1 MKILIVILLLSNIC
15 YSQNTIIW
23 EISDTI
29 NKKKSFIVGTF
40 HNIGN
45 SFVDSIPVIKT
56 ALLNSDVAI
65 FESIDDE
72 AKLVYTLQKRKM
84 QNELKKILS
93 NRDFATLK
101 KLSKNWKIN
110 LSLLKPIEVL
120 LTLRRKF
127 QLVKCETVKPTDK
140 WDHFDNYL
148 IEIAK
153 NNRIDILGLETD
165 SLQLTILDDIEKSLS
180 KDLIGQEISFWISK
194 LTIVQNW
201 YEECQETQK
210 YQRFEIDYEFTNE
223 CEDDILIV
231 KRNEEW
237 MLRLTD
243 LFSKKNCFLAVGLL
257 HLKYN
262 CGLLETFKRKGFNV
276 KPIIIEKVSR

>member
-1 MKILIVILLLSNIC
+1 MKTLLSILLLSNIC

-23 EISDTI
+23 EITDAI
-29 NKKKSFIVGTF
+29 NSKKSFIVGTF

-45 SFVDSIPVIKT
+45 SFVDSIPVLKA

-72 AKLVYTLQKRKM
+72 AKLVYALQKRTK
-84 QNELKKILS
+84 QNELKNLLS
-93 NRDFATLK
+93 TQDFLTLK
-101 KLSKNWKIN
+101 KISKNWETS
-110 LSLLKPIEVL
+110 LSVLKPIEVL
-120 LTLRRKF
+120 LTLNREF
-127 QLVKCETVKPTDK
+127 QILKCKTVKPTDK

-153 NNRIDILGLETD
+153 KNKISILGLETD
-165 SLQLTILDDIEKSLS
+165 SLQLNILDEIEKSWS
-180 KDLIGQEISFWISK
+180 KDLISQEISFWISK
-194 LTIVQNW
+194 LTREENW
-201 YEECQETQK
+201 YEECQESRN

-223 CEDDILIV
+223 CDDDILIV

-237 MLRLTD
+237 MLKLTD

-276 KPIIIEKVSR
+276 KPVIIEKASR

>member
-1 MKILIVILLLSNIC
+1 MKILLGILILSNIC

-23 EISDTI
+23 EIKDTI
-29 NKKKSFIVGTF
+29 NNKKSFIVGTF

-45 SFVDSIPVIKT
+45 SFVDSIPVLKA

-72 AKLVYTLQKRKM
+72 STLVNALQKRKK
-84 QNELKKILS
+84 QNELKKLLS
-93 NRDFATLK
+93 EQDFSTLRN
-101 KLSKNWKIN
+101 LSKNWKTS
-110 LSLLKPIEVL
+110 LSVLKPIEVL
-120 LTLRRKF
+120 LTLRREF
-127 QLVKCETVKPTDK
+127 QLLKCKTVKPTDK

-153 NNRIDILGLETD
+153 ENKISILGLETD
-165 SLQLTILDDIEKSLS
+165 SLQLNILDEIEKSWS

-194 LTIVQNW
+194 LTKEENW
-201 YEECQETQK
+201 YEECLETQK
-210 YQRFEIDYEFTNE
+210 YQRFEIDYGFANE

-243 LFSKKNCFLAVGLL
+243 LFSRKNCFLAVGLL
-257 HLKYN
+257 HLKHG
-262 CGLLETFKRKGFNV
+262 CGLLETFRRRGFNV
-276 KPIIIEKVSR
+276 KPIIIEKASR